1 MRREHIE
8 DGWWTL
14 PGEPIEE
21 IGWPG
26 TKNGAT
32 HRVWLPAP
40 AQALLAEFDGE
51 GLVLAGPRGGAVEG
65 LDASMRAICATLK
78 AERATPHDLRRTHG
92 TTIAALGFGRDAM
105 NRVQNHREGGIASVY
120 DRHQYADENKRVMEA
135 VAERIMSLAQGGSN
149 ERATNVTPLYARG
162 A

>member
-1 MRREHIE
+1 MNHAHIE

-14 PGEPIEE
+14 PGAPVPELD
-21 IGWPG
+21 WPG

-40 AQALLAEFDGE
+40 AQALLVETDGA
-51 GLVLAGPRGGAVEG
+51 GLVFANSRGGAVDK
-65 LDASMRAICATLK
+65 LDVAMRTICAELG

-105 NRVQNHREGGIASVY
+105 NRVQNHKEGGVGSIY
-120 DRHQYADENKRVMEA
+120 DRHSYAAENKRIMEA
-135 VAERIMSLAQGGSN
+135 VAARIMSLVNGEPAASNIIVAQFVGQ
-149 ERATNVTPLYARG
+149 NV
-162 A
+162 